1 MIVGSIF
8 DGSIAGYMLGVGTV
22 IGLEMLLIGWMMTGF
37 AGVDTIYASG
47 FEGSI
52 KFVPNGSISGFN
64 TLD

>member
-1 MIVGSIF
+1 
-8 DGSIAGYMLGVGTV
+8 
-22 IGLEMLLIGWMMTGF
+22 MTGF